1 MYALSEDWQL
11 TNKSKTN
18 PFLSVMFAINL
29 IAWPSLIPN
38 FVVHRK
44 QRWWLSNSLIRLWF
58 LYSIHQVS
66 WKIYVYTISH
76 SVWRRTNWKTEEA
89 AGIARKTHEIAS
101 LEQSFSQR
109 PIDSTSNSLYKVPF
123 AGHTRANSVRGRTL

>member
-1 MYALSEDWQL
+1 MAFEFVNQTVVSLFNSLSQL
-11 TNKSKTN
+11 KDMRIYDFTFGLKKEQ
-18 PFLSVMFAINL
+18 I
-29 IAWPSLIPN
+29 
-38 FVVHRK
+38 RK
-44 QRWWLSNSLIRLWF
+44 Q
-58 LYSIHQVS
+58 
-66 WKIYVYTISH
+66 
-76 SVWRRTNWKTEEA
+76 E